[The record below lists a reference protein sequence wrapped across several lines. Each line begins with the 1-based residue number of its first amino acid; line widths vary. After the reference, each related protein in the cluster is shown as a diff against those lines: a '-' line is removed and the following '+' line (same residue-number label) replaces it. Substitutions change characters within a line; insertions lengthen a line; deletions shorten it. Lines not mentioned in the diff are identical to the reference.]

1 VDTLTKKELVEA
13 VARRLGVE
21 VRHADEAVRPVLQA
35 VLDEII
41 EQLAQGRRIEFRDF
55 GVFEVRQRAARSAQ
69 NPKTLAPVL
78 VPSRRAV
85 KFKAGRLMKQRLD
98 GGGGPQPG
106 TSPSPGGP
114 GEDQRRSA

>member
-55 GVFEVRQRAARSAQ
+55 GVFEVRQRAARAAQ

-98 GGGGPQPG
+98 GGPAPKPG
-106 TSPSPGGP
+106 SSTPGGS